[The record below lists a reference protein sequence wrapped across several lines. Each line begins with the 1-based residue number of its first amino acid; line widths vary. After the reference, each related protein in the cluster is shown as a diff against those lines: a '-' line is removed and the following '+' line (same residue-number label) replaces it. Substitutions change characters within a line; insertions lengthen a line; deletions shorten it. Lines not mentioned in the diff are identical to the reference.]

1 MTAIPGIQRGASPAQ
16 RSASPIAGML
26 PVMNPEDIEDGLED
40 VDDGNPMPVTEL
52 DGATSWSSME
62 HLLEHAVLAELTQE
76 AWFGRGQL
84 IDILHSSVDAFG
96 HDVVLE
102 CGRIIRHVQFKA
114 RRLDATTST
123 YKINTRLS
131 QRPSGCIVWLG
142 WSRLPSSNR
151 VSIQYRWFGG
161 PPGKPLPD
169 FGEVVAKHAK
179 GNALGVKHE
188 RPGIR
193 VVTLG
198 RFERVRDAADLL
210 GRLFGPSGL
219 LEAL

>member
-1 MTAIPGIQRGASPAQ
+1 
-16 RSASPIAGML
+16 ML
-26 PVMNPEDIEDGLED
+26 PVMKPEDFEDGVEVVED
-40 VDDGNPMPVTEL
+40 VDLMTGAEL
-52 DGATSWSSME
+52 DGATSSSSME

-102 CGRIIRHVQFKA
+102 CGPIIRHVQFKA
-114 RRLDATTST
+114 RRLDATNRS

-131 QRPSGCIVWLG
+131 ERPSGCVVWLG
-142 WSRLPSSNR
+142 WSRRPSSNR

-161 PPGKPLPD
+161 PPGEPLPD
-169 FGEVVAKHAK
+169 LGEVVAKHAK
-179 GNALGVKHE
+179 GNALGVKLQ

-193 VVTLG
+193 LVNLG

-210 GRLFGPSGL
+210 ERLFGSPTP
-219 LEAL
+219 LEAP